1 MKITFRNRQPFKWR
15 IDQDGALRIT
25 MCILKEGVYGY
36 GPDEVPGVPELQG
49 LDEVREFIPA
59 EEFTPEA
66 IASAEGK
73 SIVVDEHAWRYPE
86 NALRDGL
93 TVGSVAGTP
102 YVEGDE
108 LLCDAIILDPSTIQ
122 AITDETLPPEQ
133 RLVEVSAGY
142 DGELVVE
149 SGSHNGRQYDA
160 KQTNLRFNHVLLL
173 PAGKGRCGSNVRIIN
188 QTKTEAKMAGEKQVT
203 LKVQIGNTSRTF
215 RFSNEEDQREAENML
230 NEERQFN
237 AEQLQASMDA
247 KRDLEGQIA
256 ELQKQLKEHDDNL
269 SEAKKQIE
277 ELLSAEAQEALAT
290 EAAEQGEDEAAI
302 IEAEVENEGDE
313 PAAIEN
319 SEEEK
324 EKICNS
330 IRVTNGK
337 RQPLA
342 VRRKNMVNWVMKQR
356 GAEVPATWTQDA
368 YDAAF
373 ETMAMQARMQ
383 NSKRKTP
390 ARVVN
395 GKPTKVENGQPGTS
409 GRERMLRP
417 MKIKNQAKEARNG

>member
-102 YVEGDE
+102 YVDGDE
-108 LLCDAIILDPSTIQ
+108 LLCDAIILNPGTIQ

-188 QTKTEAKMAGEKQVT
+188 QTKTEANMAGEKQVT
-203 LKVQIGNTSRTF
+203 LKVQIGNASRTF
-215 RFSNEEDQREAENML
+215 RFTNEEDQREAENML

-256 ELQKQLKEHDDNL
+256 ELQKQLKEHDDHL

-302 IEAEVENEGDE
+302 IEAEVENEDDE
-313 PAAIEN
+313 SAAIEN

-390 ARVVN
+390 TRVVN
-395 GKPTKVENGQPGTS
+395 GKPTKVENGQPGAS
-409 GRERMLRP
+409 DRERMLRP

>member
-1 MKITFRNRQPFKWR
+1 
-15 IDQDGALRIT
+15 
-25 MCILKEGVYGY
+25 
-36 GPDEVPGVPELQG
+36 
-49 LDEVREFIPA
+49 
-59 EEFTPEA
+59 
-66 IASAEGK
+66 
-73 SIVVDEHAWRYPE
+73 
-86 NALRDGL
+86 
-93 TVGSVAGTP
+93 
-102 YVEGDE
+102 
-108 LLCDAIILDPSTIQ
+108 
-122 AITDETLPPEQ
+122 
-133 RLVEVSAGY
+133 
-142 DGELVVE
+142 
-149 SGSHNGRQYDA
+149 
-160 KQTNLRFNHVLLL
+160 
-173 PAGKGRCGSNVRIIN
+173 
-188 QTKTEAKMAGEKQVT
+188 MAGEKQVT

-313 PAAIEN
+313 SAAIEN

-390 ARVVN
+390 VRVVN
-395 GKPTKVENGQPGTS
+395 GKPTRVENGQPGTS

-417 MKIKNQAKEARNG
+417 MKIKNQAKEVRNG